1 MYFGSRTYYL
11 LGRELREDILQRIIT
26 GILDSDGSSLILTA
40 YLQVA
45 CIVSIRSYTLL
56 GWYRSDTANQERMLI
71 TILIG
76 QGNGTAEVAVLGRSK
91 RHWQR
96 TGRAG
101 CNIIGTL

>member
-1 MYFGSRTYYL
+1 MCFGSRTYYL

-56 GWYRSDTANQERMLI
+56 GRN
-71 TILIG
+71 
-76 QGNGTAEVAVLGRSK
+76 
-91 RHWQR
+91 
-96 TGRAG
+96 
-101 CNIIGTL
+101 

>member
-1 MYFGSRTYYL
+1 MCFGSRTYYL

-56 GWYRSDTANQERMLI
+56 GWYRSDTTNQE
-71 TILIG
+71 
-76 QGNGTAEVAVLGRSK
+76 
-91 RHWQR
+91 
-96 TGRAG
+96 
-101 CNIIGTL
+101 

>member
-56 GWYRSDTANQERMLI
+56 GRN
-71 TILIG
+71 
-76 QGNGTAEVAVLGRSK
+76 
-91 RHWQR
+91 
-96 TGRAG
+96 
-101 CNIIGTL
+101 